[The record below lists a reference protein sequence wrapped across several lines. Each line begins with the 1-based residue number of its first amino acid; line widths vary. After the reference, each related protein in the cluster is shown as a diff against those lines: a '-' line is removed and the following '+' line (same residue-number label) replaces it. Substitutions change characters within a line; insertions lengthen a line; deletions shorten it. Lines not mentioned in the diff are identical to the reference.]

1 MNNVEL
7 LDDIELM
14 YDYYRYFVPGPKPK
28 RISYN
33 ICYEG
38 YGSEEN
44 WLAETCPYTLISN
57 ISTYEEALKELRNIK
72 NKGYR
77 AFYEQ
82 TKMNTNEIKVYI
94 KAIIH
99 SCGNIFEKK
108 YQFIWFKKSEFEK
121 EV

>member
-1 MNNVEL
+1 MDDIKL
-7 LDDIELM
+7 LD
-14 YDYYRYFVPGPKPK
+14 YYYRYFVPAPKSEH
-28 RISYN
+28 ISYS
-33 ICYEG
+33 ICYKG

-44 WLAETCPYTLISN
+44 WRAETCPYTFISN
-57 ISTYEEALKELRNIK
+57 IRTYAEAIKELSKIK

-82 TKMNTNEIKVYI
+82 TKMDTNEIKVYI

-99 SCGNIFEKK
+99 SCGNVFEKK
-108 YQFIWFKKSEFEK
+108 YQFIWFRKSEFEK